1 MIMDADDLACQHE
14 ETPTT
19 RMDLEASELQ
29 GERLCAESG
38 PRVQI
43 GGLGCLAGLQ
53 ARLGVKWD
61 LSGKTQKAPA
71 KMTGANREAKWSA
84 APFS

>member
-1 MIMDADDLACQHE
+1 MIMNSDDLACQHGG
-14 ETPTT
+14 PLGW
-19 RMDLEASELQ
+19 RRGLEASELQ

-53 ARLGVKWD
+53 ARLGVNWD

-71 KMTGANREAKWSA
+71 KMTGANR
-84 APFS
+84 